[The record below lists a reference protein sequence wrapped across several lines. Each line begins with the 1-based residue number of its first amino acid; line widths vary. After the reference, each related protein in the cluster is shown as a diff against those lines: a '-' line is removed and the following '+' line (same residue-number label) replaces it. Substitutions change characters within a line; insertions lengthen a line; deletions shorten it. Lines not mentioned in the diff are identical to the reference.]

1 MALETPEYELISKHD
16 GFEIRRYSEMIIA
29 TTSVKA
35 DYKSST
41 SSGFRRIANYIFG
54 NNDKEMKIAMTAP
67 VISDCPSEGLETY
80 NISFVMPKEHSMKD
94 LPKANSGHVSIKKEA
109 LGDVAVLAFGG
120 WATESRSVTYQE
132 KLATLLQQNNIDTQG
147 GFMVAQFNSPY
158 TLPMFRKNE
167 LMVRILNAPNKESGL

>member
-54 NNDKEMKIAMTAP
+54 DNDKEMKIAMTAP
-67 VISDCPSEGLETY
+67 VISDCPSEELETY

-94 LPKANSGHVSIKKEA
+94 LPKANTSQVSIQKES
-109 LGDVAVLAFGG
+109 LGEVAVLSFGG
-120 WATESRSVTYQE
+120 WATEARSLNYQK
-132 KLATLLQQNNIDTQG
+132 KLLELINKQGLRYKG
-147 GFMVAQFNSPY
+147 GFMIAQYNSPW
-158 TLPMFRKNE
+158 TLPPFRKNE
-167 LMVRILNAPNKESGL
+167 AMVRILNTP